1 MTDPSRNNASSTPR
15 RGPGRPF
22 DKGNSGRPRGARN
35 KTTRAVEALLEGEA
49 EGIGRKCI
57 EMALNGDS
65 TAMRLAMERIA
76 PVRRARVSFTLPPI
90 ETVADLP
97 KAVATLLAA
106 IAEGTLSPEEGSA
119 IGNTI
124 ALQCKTLEMGE
135 IEQRLR
141 ALEAAAAE
149 KR

>member
-1 MTDPSRNNASSTPR
+1 
-15 RGPGRPF
+15 
-22 DKGNSGRPRGARN
+22 
-35 KTTRAVEALLEGEA
+35 
-49 EGIGRKCI
+49 
-57 EMALNGDS
+57 
-65 TAMRLAMERIA
+65 MERIA
-76 PVRRARVSFTLPPI
+76 PVRRARVSFMLPPI